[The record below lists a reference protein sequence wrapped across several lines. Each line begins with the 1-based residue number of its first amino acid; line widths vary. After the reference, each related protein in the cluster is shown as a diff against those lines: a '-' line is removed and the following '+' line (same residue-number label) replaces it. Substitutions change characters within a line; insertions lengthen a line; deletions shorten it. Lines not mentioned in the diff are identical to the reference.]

1 MAMPSTDAVAH
12 HRAASKRKLQIAIV
26 VMCLILMTM
35 IVAYSERDIL
45 LPVRI
50 GKVM

>member
-1 MAMPSTDAVAH
+1 MPSTDAVAR
-12 HRAASKRKLQIAIV
+12 HRAASKRKIQIAIV
-26 VMCLILMTM
+26 VVCIILMTM